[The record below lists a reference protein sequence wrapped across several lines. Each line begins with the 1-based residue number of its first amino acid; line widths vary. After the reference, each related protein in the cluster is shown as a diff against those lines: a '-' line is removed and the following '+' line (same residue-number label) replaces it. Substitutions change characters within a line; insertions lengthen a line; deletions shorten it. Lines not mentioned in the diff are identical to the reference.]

1 MEETE
6 KNIKKEVMI
15 FPERLLND
23 DTVIYLLR
31 ELKKIPDITKIT
43 FHGPSYYRRTLEVDE
58 NSSFKLDVK
67 VGRIWIEIEND
78 AAIEAI
84 RNAVDR
90 VLLIPYMIDVGRYTK
105 YRKTLTDYMQKNRG
119 LDDIGSL

>member
-1 MEETE
+1 MEEIDG
-6 KNIKKEVMI
+6 NVRKEVMI

-31 ELKKIPDITKIT
+31 ELKKIPNITKIT

-58 NSSFKLDVK
+58 VTSFKLDVK
-67 VGRIWIEIEND
+67 VGRIWIEID
-78 AAIEAI
+78 DDSAIKEIKEAT
-84 RNAVDR
+84 DR
-90 VLLIPYMIDVGRYTK
+90 VLMIPYILDVGRYTK

-119 LDDIGSL
+119 LDDIGTL